1 MLGRFLVLLL
11 PVVLG
16 GGSQERSE
24 DRIEEALVR
33 GMQYMIRSASV
44 PENFEEYASD
54 YVFFFADVSR
64 FEHPWIRERALV
76 HGLRLGEV
84 YLEEMFELETADDVV
99 DAASV
104 LWALD
109 FMGRDTD
116 AAMAVLRRTAGWF
129 PLEDYLGFRP
139 WTGKPDLDLLIDLLI
154 GFHFTDRAGVPVGV
168 SFAEAL
174 VFVPSVVYVPDA
186 EVGGDRYVD
195 QNNLVTHLVYTL
207 SGYASWTVPA
217 DLLPRE
223 FAYIKEELPV
233 AVMWADPETLAEY
246 VDSLKLMGEGDELIG
261 PAIEVL
267 LDIQKP
273 DGRWEP
279 VDVEDE
285 YDRYHATWCVMDAL
299 RSYQLG
305 RRGPDDFIIM
315 EILEN
320 WAKQFVQGAPFWPMM
335 DIGPTADIP

>member
-1 MLGRFLVLLL
+1 MVGRLLVLLI
-11 PVVLG
+11 PVFVAG
-16 GGSQERSE
+16 QSQER
-24 DRIEEALVR
+24 IQEALVR

-54 YVFFFADVSR
+54 YIFFFADVSR
-64 FEHPWIRERALV
+64 FEDPWIRARAREL
-76 HGLRLGEV
+76 GLRLGEV
-84 YLEEMFELETADDVV
+84 YLEEMFWLQTADDVV

-104 LWALD
+104 LWALE
-109 FMGRDTD
+109 FLGKDTD
-116 AAMAVLRRTAGWF
+116 AAMAVLRRAAEGF
-129 PLEDYLGFRP
+129 VLEDYLGFRP

-186 EVGGDRYVD
+186 EVGGDRYID

-223 FAYIKEELPV
+223 FAYIKEQLPV
-233 AVMWADPETLAEY
+233 AVMWADPETLAEFI
-246 VDSLKLMGEGDELIG
+246 DSLKLMGEGDELIG
-261 PAIEVL
+261 PAVEVL

-279 VDVEDE
+279 VEPEDE

-299 RSYQLG
+299 RSYRLG
-305 RRGPDDFIIM
+305 REGPDESIV
-315 EILEN
+315 LELLKK
-320 WAKQFVQGAPFWPMM
+320 WSRQHVEGAPFEPRM
-335 DIGPTADIP
+335 DIGTKAEVP

>member
-1 MLGRFLVLLL
+1 MRLLVLIL
-11 PVVLG
+11 PAVLAG
-16 GGSQERSE
+16 QSE
-24 DRIEEALVR
+24 DRIQEALVR
-33 GMQYMIRSASV
+33 GMQYMVESASD

-54 YVFFFADVSR
+54 YLFFFADVSR
-64 FEHPWIRERALV
+64 FEHPWIREQAWA

-84 YLEEMFELETADDVV
+84 YLEEMFQLETADDVV

-104 LWALD
+104 LWALE
-109 FMGRDTD
+109 FLGKDTD
-116 AAMAVLRRTAGWF
+116 AAMAVLGRAAEQF

-154 GFHFTDRAGVPVGV
+154 GFHFTDRVGAPVGI

-207 SGYASWTVPA
+207 SGYASWTVPS

-223 FAYIKEELPV
+223 FAYIKEQLPV

-246 VDSLKLMGEGDELIG
+246 IDSLKLMGEGDELIG
-261 PAIEVL
+261 PGIAVL
-267 LDIQKP
+267 LELQKP

-279 VDVEDE
+279 VEPEDE

-305 RRGPDDFIIM
+305 REGPDDVI
-315 EILEN
+315 ILELLN
-320 WAKQFVQGAPFWPMM
+320 KWARQHVEGAPFEPMM
-335 DIGPTADIP
+335 DIRPTSDVP

>member
-1 MLGRFLVLLL
+1 MRLLVLLF
-11 PVVLG
+11 PAVLAG
-16 GGSQERSE
+16 QSA
-24 DRIEEALVR
+24 DRIQEALVR
-33 GMQYMIRSASV
+33 GMQYMVRSASV

-54 YVFFFADVSR
+54 YLFFFADVYR
-64 FEHPWIRERALV
+64 FDDPWIREQAWA

-84 YLEEMFELETADDVV
+84 YLEEMFDLETADDVV

-104 LWALD
+104 LWALE
-109 FMGRDTD
+109 FLGKDTD
-116 AAMAVLRRTAGWF
+116 AAMAVLRRAAERF

-154 GFHFTDRAGVPVGV
+154 GFHFTDRTGVPVGV

-186 EVGGDRYVD
+186 RVGGDRYVD

-207 SGYASWTVPA
+207 SGYASWTVPS

-223 FAYIKEELPV
+223 FAYIKEQLPV

-246 VDSLKLMGEGDELIG
+246 IDSLKLMGEGDELIEPG
-261 PAIEVL
+261 IAAL
-267 LDIQKP
+267 LEIQKP

-279 VDVEDE
+279 VEPDDE

-299 RSYQLG
+299 RTYELG
-305 RRGPDDFIIM
+305 REGPDEVIIQ
-315 EILEN
+315 ELLRK
-320 WAKQFVQGAPFWPMM
+320 WAIQFVEGAPFSPMM
-335 DIGPTADIP
+335 DIGPKADVP